1 MANEIVQTLLIM
13 LTVTFGTLL
22 LIFGGMWAICKA
34 LDTKNEDDEDDK
46 I

>member
-1 MANEIVQTLLIM
+1 MVNEIVQTLLIM
-13 LTVTFGTLL
+13 LTVIFGTLL

-34 LDTKNEDDEDDK
+34 LDTKNEDDKNDK